1 MVVVVSRPAPAA
13 ARSQRDDAA
22 DAGPCSGAVVF
33 ARYAY
38 PPNALGYC
46 GPADSGA
53 LLHYAAAG
61 VADQGLAQLARGFE
75 GAWPYL
81 ELIAGATG
89 IKDPLDRRVVE
100 AYWVGSWLLDRVGVR
115 PIGDSLE
122 ERFRRRIGRG
132 FSMLADGVMAGG
144 VPHHSFHVFG
154 VYPWVGFLGDGRR
167 SDHALEVLDR
177 CRVRWGRV
185 IDVAGDQVTVRSQ
198 PLRWDGRALRLGPAE
213 EESARRAVAG
223 VGLVGDLQPGHW
235 VSLHWDWVC
244 DRLSRRQLAALR
256 RYTSWHLD
264 IVNRRL
270 APSGLAGAL
279 GSG

>member
-1 MVVVVSRPAPAA
+1 LVVVVSGSAPAA
-13 ARSQRDDAA
+13 TRSPGDDAR
-22 DAGPCSGAVVF
+22 DATRSGAVVF

-46 GPADSGA
+46 GPADSTA
-53 LLHYAAAG
+53 LLQYAAAG
-61 VADQGLAQLARGFE
+61 VADQGLTQLARGFE

-89 IKDPLDRRVVE
+89 IGDPLDRRVVE

-132 FSMLADGVMAGG
+132 FSALADGVMAGG

-167 SDHALEVLDR
+167 SEHALEVLDR

-185 IDVAGDQVTVRSQ
+185 TSVVGDQVTVRSQ
-198 PLRWDGRALRLGPAE
+198 PLRWDGRALRLGPDA

-223 VGLVGDLQPGHW
+223 IGLVADLRPGDW

>member
-1 MVVVVSRPAPAA
+1 MVLVVSGAAPTAT
-13 ARSQRDDAA
+13 RSPRDDDR
-22 DAGPCSGAVVF
+22 DAGPRSGAVTF

-46 GPADSGA
+46 GPADSSA
-53 LLHYAAAG
+53 LLHYAAEG

-132 FSMLADGVMAGG
+132 FSALADGVMAGG

-167 SDHALEVLDR
+167 SEHALEVLDR

-185 IDVAGDQVTVRSQ
+185 ISVAGDEVTVRSQ
-198 PLRWDGRALRLGPAE
+198 PLRWDGRALHLGPAE

-223 VGLVGDLQPGHW
+223 VGLVGDLVPGHW

-244 DRLSRRQLAALR
+244 DRLSRRQLTALR
-256 RYTSWHLD
+256 RYTAWHLE